1 MIYKPKSNFQNHP
14 FHLVSPSPWPIYTSL
29 SLFILTTST
38 VLFMHGFQGFEYLVL
53 ISILNVIY
61 SMGLWFRD
69 VISEG
74 IKKLELIFSNIYLN
88 MTRAIDEK
96 VLEQIRNNNKVNEY
110 KINKDEFGHYLAGL
124 FEGDG
129 HLSLPF
135 LGQTTLQRIL
145 NPRIVFTSHV
155 NNIELYVYIQSM
167 LNGKGRFQIVNNN
180 TIRYII
186 GDIEGIKLFVNVVH
200 GKLRS
205 SKNESLNKLIG
216 FINQKYNLIIPNS
229 NLDKSDFSNNCWLTG
244 FTEADGYFGVK
255 IVEAKPKSD
264 TRKRSI
270 SNSISIK
277 YRLDLR
283 YLEGV
288 NYMLM
293 ESLSKFLFCKLSV
306 YKTNKGEILS
316 LSVSAIDKI
325 KFIVEYFNKYPLL
338 SIKGKDF
345 KDWEIVYNM
354 MLSKQHL
361 TDEGRLKIKSIQS
374 NMNSKRKIN
383 LNYDI

>member
-74 IKKLELIFSNIYLN
+74 KKKLEIFSNNYLN

-96 VLEQIRNNNKVNEY
+96 VLEQVRNNNKVNEF
-110 KINKDEFGHYLAGL
+110 KINKVDFGHYLAGL

-135 LGQTTLQRIL
+135 LGQTILQRIL
-145 NPRIVFTSHV
+145 NPRIVFTSHA

-186 GDIEGIKLFVNVVH
+186 GDIEGIKLFVSVVQ

-205 SKNESLNKLIG
+205 SKNESLNKLID
-216 FINQKYNLIIPNS
+216 FMNQKYNLTIPFS
-229 NLDKSDFSNNCWLTG
+229 NLDKSDFSNNSWLTG
-244 FTEADGYFGVK
+244 FTEADGHFGVK

-277 YRLDLR
+277 FRLDQR

-293 ESLSKFLFCKLSV
+293 ESLSKFLLCKLSI

-325 KFIVEYFNKYPLL
+325 ESVIEYFNKYPLL
-338 SIKGKDF
+338 GIKGKDF

-361 TDEGRLKIKSIQS
+361 TDDGRLKIKSIQS

-383 LNYDI
+383 LNYNI

>member
-53 ISILNVIY
+53 LSILNVIY

-74 IKKLELIFSNIYLN
+74 KKKLDLIFSNIYLN
-88 MTRAIDEK
+88 ITRAIDEK
-96 VLEQIRNNNKVNEY
+96 ALEQIRNNIKVNEF
-110 KINKDEFGHYLAGL
+110 KLNKVEFGHYLAGL

-135 LGQTTLQRIL
+135 LGQTILQRIL
-145 NPRIVFTSHV
+145 NPRIVFTSDV

-186 GDIEGIKLFVNVVH
+186 GDIEGIKLFVNIVH

-205 SKNESLNKLIG
+205 SKNEALNKLID
-216 FINQKYNLIIPNS
+216 FINQKYSLIIPIS
-229 NLDKSDFSNNCWLTG
+229 NLDKSDFSNNSW
-244 FTEADGYFGVK
+244 
-255 IVEAKPKSD
+255 
-264 TRKRSI
+264 
-270 SNSISIK
+270 
-277 YRLDLR
+277 
-283 YLEGV
+283 
-288 NYMLM
+288 
-293 ESLSKFLFCKLSV
+293 
-306 YKTNKGEILS
+306 
-316 LSVSAIDKI
+316 
-325 KFIVEYFNKYPLL
+325 
-338 SIKGKDF
+338 
-345 KDWEIVYNM
+345 
-354 MLSKQHL
+354 
-361 TDEGRLKIKSIQS
+361 
-374 NMNSKRKIN
+374 
-383 LNYDI
+383 

>member
-1 MIYKPKSNFQNHP
+1 
-14 FHLVSPSPWPIYTSL
+14 
-29 SLFILTTST
+29 
-38 VLFMHGFQGFEYLVL
+38 
-53 ISILNVIY
+53 
-61 SMGLWFRD
+61 
-69 VISEG
+69 
-74 IKKLELIFSNIYLN
+74 

-96 VLEQIRNNNKVNEY
+96 VLEQIRNNIKVNES
-110 KINKDEFGHYLAGL
+110 KINKEEFGHYLAGL

-155 NNIELYVYIQSM
+155 NNIELYVYIQYM
-167 LNGKGRFQIVNNN
+167 LNGKGRFQIVSNN

-200 GKLRS
+200 GKLKS
-205 SKNESLNKLIG
+205 SKNESFNKLID
-216 FINQKYNLIIPNS
+216 FINQKYNLVIPFS
-229 NLDKSDFSNNCWLTG
+229 NLEKSDFSNNSWFSG
-244 FTEADGYFGVK
+244 FTDADGHFGVK

-277 YRLDLR
+277 FRLDQR

-293 ESLSKFLFCKLSV
+293 ESLSKFLLCKLSI
-306 YKTNKGEILS
+306 YKTNKGEMLS
-316 LSVSAIDKI
+316 LSVSAIEKI
-325 KFIVEYFNKYPLL
+325 GFIIEYFNKYPLL
-338 SIKGKDF
+338 GIKGKDF
-345 KDWEIVYNM
+345 KDWDIVYNM
-354 MLSKQHL
+354 MLSKEHL

-383 LNYDI
+383 LDYKI

>member
-53 ISILNVIY
+53 LSILNVIY

-74 IKKLELIFSNIYLN
+74 KKKLDLIFSNLYLN

-96 VLEQIRNNNKVNEY
+96 VLEQIRNNIKVNES
-110 KINKDEFGHYLAGL
+110 KINKEEFGHYLAGL

-155 NNIELYVYIQSM
+155 NNIELYVYIQYM
-167 LNGKGRFQIVNNN
+167 LNGKGRFQIVSNN

-200 GKLRS
+200 GKLKS
-205 SKNESLNKLIG
+205 SKNESFNKLID
-216 FINQKYNLIIPNS
+216 FINQKYNLVIPFS
-229 NLDKSDFSNNCWLTG
+229 NLDKSDFSNNSWFSG
-244 FTEADGYFGVK
+244 FTDADGHFGVK

-277 YRLDLR
+277 FRLDQR

-293 ESLSKFLFCKLSV
+293 ESLSKFLLCKLSI
-306 YKTNKGEILS
+306 YKTNKGEMLS
-316 LSVSAIDKI
+316 LSVSAIEKI
-325 KFIVEYFNKYPLL
+325 GFIIEYFNKYPLL
-338 SIKGKDF
+338 GIKGKDF
-345 KDWEIVYNM
+345 KDWDIVYNM
-354 MLSKQHL
+354 MLSKEHL

-383 LNYDI
+383 LDYKI

>member
-96 VLEQIRNNNKVNEY
+96 VLEQIINNNKVNEY

-316 LSVSAIDKI
+316 LSVSAIEKI

>member
-96 VLEQIRNNNKVNEY
+96 VLEQIINNNKVNEY

-186 GDIEGIKLFVNVVH
+186 GDIEGIKLFVNVVQ

-316 LSVSAIDKI
+316 LSVSAIEKI

>member
-1 MIYKPKSNFQNHP
+1 MIFKPKSNFQNHP

-38 VLFMHGFQGFEYLVL
+38 VLFMHGFQGFEYIILL
-53 ISILNVIY
+53 SILNVIY

-74 IKKLELIFSNIYLN
+74 KKKIDLIFSNLYLN

-96 VLEQIRNNNKVNEY
+96 VLEQIRNNIKVNES
-110 KINKDEFGHYLAGL
+110 KINKEEFGHYLAGL

-167 LNGKGRFQIVNNN
+167 LKGKGRFQIVNNN

-200 GKLRS
+200 GKLKS
-205 SKNESLNKLIG
+205 SKNESFNKLID
-216 FINQKYNLIIPNS
+216 FINQKYNLIIPFS
-229 NLDKSDFSNNCWLTG
+229 NLEKSDFSNNSWLSG
-244 FTEADGYFGVK
+244 FTDADGHFGVK

-277 YRLDLR
+277 FRLDQR

-293 ESLSKFLFCKLSV
+293 ESLSKFLLCKLSI
-306 YKTNKGEILS
+306 YKTNKGEMLS
-316 LSVSAIDKI
+316 LSVSAIEKI
-325 KFIVEYFNKYPLL
+325 GFIIEYFKKYPLL
-338 SIKGKDF
+338 GIKGKDF
-345 KDWEIVYNM
+345 KDWDIVYNM
-354 MLSKQHL
+354 MLSKEHL

-383 LNYDI
+383 LDYKI